1 MHSVVLL
8 FSYDDL
14 HSSQK
19 VEHFRDLY
27 FTISGDYEIQ
37 PIVLLTKID
46 KVDKYEPLAVEVIL
60 DSGPIKEALNLFN

>member
-1 MHSVVLL
+1 MLL

-14 HSSQK
+14 NSPEK
-19 VEHFRDLY
+19 LEHFRELY

-46 KVDKYEPLAVEVIL
+46 KVKKYEPLTVEVIL
-60 DSGPIKEALNLFN
+60 DSGPIQEALKLFN